1 MCSLLKQIYVK
12 GKSLSHSKLHLI
24 KLHISTTK
32 TVKKNLSITALQN
45 GIQVVKT
52 QGKLTTMYSRHQTF
66 GDHGTSKKFK
76 YIQVQLCGLE
86 LV

>member
-32 TVKKNLSITALQN
+32 TVQKKLSITALQN
-45 GIQVVKT
+45 GIQFVKT
-52 QGKLTTMYSRHQTF
+52 QGKLTTMYSRNQTF
-66 GDHGTSKKFK
+66 GVFK
-76 YIQVQLCGLE
+76 CSFAAWNWFKNWE
-86 LV
+86 DA